1 MLVFE
6 PVSSQNNRKQTVGK
20 QLSKRDNTKIMKK
33 HLNTLFVTTQGA
45 YLAKEGESVI
55 VRVEKETRL
64 RIPVHTLG
72 GIVCF
77 GNVGCSPFL
86 MGFCA
91 KRDVAISF
99 LSEYGRFLARVQGP
113 VSGNVLL
120 RREQFRWAD
129 SMDKSA
135 DIAKAVLTGKLANS
149 RTVLRR
155 ALRDHSEKLDT
166 DKVRL
171 ASRLLKGS
179 LKRLQS
185 ESDLHLLRGIE
196 GDAAHTYYK
205 VFDNLITAQKKD
217 FVFNGR
223 NRRPPLD
230 NVNCLLSFIYTLLMH
245 DVRSALESVGLDSA
259 VGFLHRDRPGRP
271 GLALDLMEEFRPF
284 IADRLTLSLINL
296 SQVANKG
303 FNKSESGAL
312 LMNDE
317 TRKTVL
323 VAYQKRKQDEIM
335 HPFLEEKVS
344 IGLLFHLQALLFDGY
359 PPFVWKLVNLCLY
372 L

>member
-1 MLVFE
+1 
-6 PVSSQNNRKQTVGK
+6 
-20 QLSKRDNTKIMKK
+20 MKK

-91 KRDVAISF
+91 ERDVAISF

-120 RREQFRWAD
+120 RREQYRRAD
-129 SMDKSA
+129 DMTISA
-135 DIAKAVLTGKLANS
+135 KMARAVLTGKLANC
-149 RTVLRR
+149 RTVLQR
-155 ALRDHSEKLDT
+155 ALRDHS
-166 DKVRL
+166 DKFDKDQVGH
-171 ASRLLKGS
+171 ASRQISVS
-179 LKRLQS
+179 LRRLQEDVPLNS
-185 ESDLHLLRGIE
+185 MRGIE
-196 GDAAHTYYK
+196 GDAAHVYFN
-205 VFDNLITAQKKD
+205 VFDHLITSQKQD
-217 FVFNGR
+217 FFFQDR

-230 NVNCLLSFIYTLLMH
+230 NVNCLLSFLYTLVMH
-245 DVRSALESVGLDSA
+245 DVRSALESVGLDPA

-296 SQVANKG
+296 SQVQKKG
-303 FNKSESGAL
+303 FKKSESGAV
-312 LMNDE
+312 LMDDE

-335 HPFLEEKVS
+335 HPFIEEKVTL
-344 IGLLFHLQALLFDGY
+344 GLLFHVQALLLARYLRGDLDGY
-359 PPFVWKLVNLCLY
+359 PPFVWK
-372 L
+372 